1 MKSSIIRTK
10 QEKNLGSKKI
20 RSVYRW
26 PFIFHIIIVIL
37 QYQIIWM
44 GVTKTHIF
52 SVKHNELAKIAK
64 VMAHP
69 ARIAILE
76 YISRQENCICTDL
89 VEEIGLAQPTVSQ
102 HLNEIKKVGLLLGTF
117 EGKNLCY
124 CINRERWIEVQQL
137 LSGFFLNINQNC
149 C

>member
-1 MKSSIIRTK
+1 
-10 QEKNLGSKKI
+10 
-20 RSVYRW
+20 
-26 PFIFHIIIVIL
+26 
-37 QYQIIWM
+37 M
-44 GVTKTHIF
+44 GATKTHIF